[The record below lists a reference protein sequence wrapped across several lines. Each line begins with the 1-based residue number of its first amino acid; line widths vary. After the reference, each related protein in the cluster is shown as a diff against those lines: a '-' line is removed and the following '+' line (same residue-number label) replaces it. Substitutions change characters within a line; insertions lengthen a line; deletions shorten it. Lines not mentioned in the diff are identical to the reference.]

1 MWPVVQFYFSNIVH
15 FGTVSVAIW
24 IASSASMAQVGFMSM
39 TTSSAPEE
47 TCLFQDRQQGTME
60 VLCAGVPFGSLVGF

>member
-1 MWPVVQFYFSNIVH
+1 MQIYFSNIVH

-39 TTSSAPEE
+39 TTSSTPEE
-47 TCLFQDRQQGTME
+47 TCLFQGRRQSME
-60 VLCAGVPFGSLVGF
+60 VRCAGVPFGSLVGF